1 MEYIKEDVETM
12 LKNHLKNEAKLT
24 EIKLKQEEY
33 EERLQYAGTVYQ
45 DSKDD
50 VIEGMQLS
58 GQAISDIPR
67 SNTNKISNTVYNTVV
82 GYSKEINHINNEDR
96 TYLENKIDQC
106 KKEIDKLNKAIV
118 RVNNLLTILSNK
130 QKFIIEEFYI
140 KSEKGDWK
148 KVEIEYKN
156 SFPKDLTIKQLQNI
170 RDVAIKDML
179 EVLNA

>member
-1 MEYIKEDVETM
+1 MQYIKDDVETM

-45 DSKDD
+45 DSKED

-82 GYSKEINHINNEDR
+82 GYNKEINHINNEDR
-96 TYLENKIDQC
+96 RYLENKLRENFDFEGTPI
-106 KKEIDKLNKAIV
+106 
-118 RVNNLLTILSNK
+118 ILQFKN
-130 QKFIIEEFYI
+130 
-140 KSEKGDWK
+140 KSE
-148 KVEIEYKN
+148 
-156 SFPKDLTIKQLQNI
+156 
-170 RDVAIKDML
+170 
-179 EVLNA
+179 